1 MGDLIKRTKYAKTLE
16 KIAQHGAD
24 LFYTGK
30 MAKQVRI
37 YDNTSFS
44 PLTVYSHKNS
54 FNAFVLHWSTC
65 NTRAGSRSVLIFVSY
80 NLHQISNL
88 LQRNLVPRPL
98 FGFADKRSGYEINS
112 KGKL

>member
-1 MGDLIKRTKYAKTLE
+1 MITL
-16 KIAQHGAD
+16 A
-24 LFYTGK
+24 
-30 MAKQVRI
+30 
-37 YDNTSFS
+37 FS

-54 FNAFVLHWSTC
+54 FNAFVLRWSTC

-98 FGFADKRSGYEINS
+98 FGFADKRSGTRLTPKASY
-112 KGKL
+112 KLLSLFLP